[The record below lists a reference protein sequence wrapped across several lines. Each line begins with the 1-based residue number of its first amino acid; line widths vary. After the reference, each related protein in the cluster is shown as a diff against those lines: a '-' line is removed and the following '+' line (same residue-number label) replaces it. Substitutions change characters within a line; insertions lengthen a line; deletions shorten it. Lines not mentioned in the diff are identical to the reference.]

1 MKDRAYY
8 QKVKEGEHLIIV
20 SCITASGKYM
30 IPVLIFTGQS
40 VSVIGTYGFSITA
53 SPNGWIDSKI
63 KLNWLKEFIKYID
76 TNKKNLLLYGH
87 SSNLDP
93 DFIELA
99 KQHHIIVMVFP
110 ANCTHLLQPLDSNYF
125 RILKDQ
131 IRKKLPVNKLEN
143 KWDICR
149 ILAYPFYYA

>member
-8 QKVKEGEHLIIV
+8 QKVKEGEHLTIV

-30 IPVLIFTGQS
+30 TPVLIFTDQF

-76 TNKKNLLLYGH
+76 TNKKNLLLLDGH

-99 KQHHIIVMVFP
+99 KQHNIIVMVFP

-125 RILKDQ
+125 RILKD
-131 IRKKLPVNKLEN
+131 
-143 KWDICR
+143 
-149 ILAYPFYYA
+149 